1 MKRTT
6 KKTILLSKEAY
17 LFLQNKMKYERS
29 GKIFRKEFIEKLER
43 NFNNLQYDGYI
54 RLFDYDLGGKENGK
68 WTSWTCEKMAT
79 MLDKEKLN
87 YKIGKD
93 AECINL

>member
-29 GKIFRKEFIEKLER
+29 GKIFPKEFIAKLER
-43 NFNNLQYDGYI
+43 NFNNLQHDVRKAHSFRCGM
-54 RLFDYDLGGKENGK
+54 DSTNKK
-68 WTSWTCEKMAT
+68 CV
-79 MLDKEKLN
+79 
-87 YKIGKD
+87 
-93 AECINL
+93 

>member
-29 GKIFRKEFIEKLER
+29 GKIFPKEFIAKLER
-43 NFNNLQYDGYI
+43 NFNNLQHEGYI
-54 RLFDYDLGGKENGK
+54 ILFEYELGGKENGK
-68 WTSWTCEKMAT
+68 WTSWTCEKMAA

>member
-1 MKRTT
+1 MR
-6 KKTILLSKEAY
+6 
-17 LFLQNKMKYERS
+17 FLKWLNRNKPSDQRQKFEDTDE
-29 GKIFRKEFIEKLER
+29 GKEFIEKLER
-43 NFNNLQYDGYI
+43 NFNNLQHDGYI

-79 MLDKEKLN
+79 MLDKENLN